1 MSVFDASEGVLM
13 QFRQRLQWLM
23 SLSLITCL
31 LFGGGAL
38 SAAST
43 EANRPLVV
51 AHRGG
56 AALMPENTFPA
67 FDHAVD
73 LGVDWLEFDIEM
85 TSDDR
90 LIVQHDGTINP
101 AYCSSDRGSG
111 VAGTPVRSL
120 TLAQLQRFD
129 CGSKHRNIYPR
140 QMAVPGAQ
148 MPTPDSLFARY
159 KRAKVTFYGEAKMPG
174 ADEGNVD
181 PVLFSRKIE
190 VAVRKHHLEG
200 RFILQSSDYR
210 TLDAMHVINPR
221 IRTCLLTPWRHGS
234 DFLKLARQHHATCML
249 LRIQDADTAQVEHL
263 QDAGILVVSEVI
275 DDEVDWRR
283 YRDRGDDAIFTN
295 DPAGLMA
302 FLKPDTVT
310 QHPLPASHA
319 LASHPKNAR

>member
-1 MSVFDASEGVLM
+1 MSVFNASEGVLM
-13 QFRQRLQWLM
+13 QLRQHFQGLM
-23 SLSLITCL
+23 GLSLVTCL

-67 FDHAVD
+67 FDHAVN

-85 TSDDR
+85 TSDDQ
-90 LIVQHDGTINP
+90 LIVQHDGTVNP
-101 AYCSSDRGSG
+101 AYCSPDRGSG

-129 CGSKHRNIYPR
+129 CGSRHRNIYPR
-140 QMAVPGAQ
+140 QTAVPGAR
-148 MPTPDSLFARY
+148 MPTPNSLFARY
-159 KRAKVTFYGEAKMPG
+159 NRAKVTFYGEAKMSG
-174 ADEGNVD
+174 VDEGNVD
-181 PVLFSRKIE
+181 PVLFAKKIE
-190 VAVRKHHLEG
+190 AAVRKHHLEG

-221 IRTCLLTPWRHGS
+221 IRTCLLTPWRFGS

-249 LRIQDADTAQVEHL
+249 LRIQDADTAQVKHL
-263 QDAGILVVSEVI
+263 QNAGILVVSEVI

-283 YRDRGDDAIFTN
+283 YRDRGDDALFTN
-295 DPAGLMA
+295 DPAGLMG
-302 FLKPDTVT
+302 FLNPNIIT
-310 QHPLPASHA
+310 QHPSLASHA
-319 LASHPKNAR
+319 LAPRPKNAR